1 MVKETLSKY
10 KKMSFLTLLKQ
21 NITYLNQNEH
31 ADGTGL
37 VSGRYSVL
45 LPDGRIQHVH
55 YTADPY
61 GGFKAE
67 VRLWFIFFKLDG
79 IKCMYITQ
87 LMLMEV

>member
-1 MVKETLSKY
+1 MWIISITSV
-10 KKMSFLTLLKQ
+10 LLIYF
-21 NITYLNQNEH
+21 ITYKINIDQNEH
-31 ADGTGL
+31 VDGTGL

-67 VRLWFIFFKLDG
+67 VKL
-79 IKCMYITQ
+79 
-87 LMLMEV
+87 